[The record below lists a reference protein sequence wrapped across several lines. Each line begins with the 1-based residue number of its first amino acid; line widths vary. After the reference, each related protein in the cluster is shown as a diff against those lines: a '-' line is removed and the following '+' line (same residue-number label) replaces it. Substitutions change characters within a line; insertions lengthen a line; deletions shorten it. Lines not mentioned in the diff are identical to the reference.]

1 MSCQTQVITMKTKNK
16 QEKPK
21 WFKGAWYKKGDIVEN
36 PFSGEFCELTGPEL
50 SMYDFIKGAEYT
62 LTVHA
67 HHNDEF
73 YVQDPT
79 LVKLQK
85 EMIKGLDWFRSENP
99 SAYMTL
105 LD

>member
-1 MSCQTQVITMKTKNK
+1 MKTKTNK

-21 WFKGAWYKKGDIVEN
+21 WFHGAWYDKGDIVEN

-62 LTVHA
+62 LAVNA
-67 HHNDEF
+67 QNSGDF
-73 YVQDPT
+73 YIEDPAM
-79 LVKLQK
+79 VKLQK
-85 EMIKGLDWFRSENP
+85 DMIKGLDWFRSANAT
-99 SAYMTL
+99 AYMTL

>member
-1 MSCQTQVITMKTKNK
+1 MKKNQK
-16 QEKPK
+16 NGKKMKSNLPK
-21 WFKGAWYKKGDIVEN
+21 WFDGAKYHQGDIVTN

-62 LTVHA
+62 ININYEKTG
-67 HHNDEF
+67 EF
-73 YVQDPT
+73 FVEDPAI
-79 LVKLQK
+79 VKLTND
-85 EMIKGLDWFRSENP
+85 MRKGLDWFRSENP

>member
-1 MSCQTQVITMKTKNK
+1 MKTKSK

-21 WFKGAWYKKGDIVEN
+21 WFTGAWYKTGDIVEN

-62 LTVHA
+62 LAIHA
-67 HHNDEF
+67 GNNDF
-73 YVQDPT
+73 YVQDPSM
-79 LVKLQK
+79 VKLQK
-85 EMIKGLDWFRSENP
+85 EMIKGLDWFRSTNP
-99 SAYMTL
+99 SAYMIL

>member
-1 MSCQTQVITMKTKNK
+1 MKTNKTNK

-21 WFKGAWYKKGDIVEN
+21 WFHGAWYDKGDIVEN

-62 LTVHA
+62 ININYEKTG
-67 HHNDEF
+67 EF
-73 YVQDPT
+73 FVEDPAI
-79 LVKLQK
+79 VKLTND
-85 EMIKGLDWFRSENP
+85 MRKGLDWFRSENP